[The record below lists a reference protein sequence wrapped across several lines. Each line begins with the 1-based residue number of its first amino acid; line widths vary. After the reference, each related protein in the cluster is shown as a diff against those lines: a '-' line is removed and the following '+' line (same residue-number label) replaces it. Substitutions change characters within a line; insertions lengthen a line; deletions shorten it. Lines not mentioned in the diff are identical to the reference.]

1 MPKKK
6 NNGEIIPSCNGGLF
20 RDIINSPA
28 FDSFG
33 QKSGDE
39 LIMKRANGDNLN
51 VKRTPN
57 NRTVAKASIGGNKLH
72 QTLYDNGTDVG
83 GYSNKNKKK

>member
-1 MPKKK
+1 MSKK
-6 NNGEIIPSCNGGLF
+6 NNSGEIIPSGNGGLF
-20 RDIINSPA
+20 KDIINSPA

-57 NRTVAKASIGGNKLH
+57 NRTVAKASIGGKKLF
-72 QTLYDNGTDVG
+72 QTHYDNGTDVVG
-83 GYSNKNKKK
+83 FSNKKK